1 VPARAVQTSTTE
13 AAVAEVLLQP
23 AVPGSLEVAVV
34 RPGVEALTTAAL
46 AAAEPGAA
54 APQTTPY
61 QSSFALLSALYL
73 ESSRWFLKR
82 DDLEQSQTHSSN
94 HDLFHRVVGM
104 KVVVVRPEE
113 VVLLPL
119 EWCALLH
126 LDQKAES

>member
-1 VPARAVQTSTTE
+1 
-13 AAVAEVLLQP
+13 
-23 AVPGSLEVAVV
+23 VPGSLEVAVV
-34 RPGVEALTTAAL
+34 RPGVEALTTATL

-54 APQTTPY
+54 VPQTTPY

-119 EWCALLH
+119 EWCARLH